1 MIDAFEDR
9 RGIVEFL
16 PTEEM
21 LELHCDICGISAK
34 STAQVLYAKGWL
46 WADVYGES
54 ITRCP
59 AHWKDAEIRG
69 REMLREAGIRR

>member
-1 MIDAFEDR
+1 MR
-9 RGIVEFL
+9 S
-16 PTEEM
+16 EEQQL

-34 STAQVLYAKGWL
+34 STALVLYSKGWL

-54 ITRCP
+54 IMRCP
-59 AHWKDAEIRG
+59 NHQKDAEVRA